1 MEAAGGSNSVGGTQ
15 APPTAPLRVLH
26 VCQDFY
32 PGIGGIEKFVQD
44 LCRHSRELGIDARV
58 LCLNRIHGSNV
69 RLPKHD
75 EVEGI
80 PIRRVPF
87 LNLKYYKPAIL
98 PIAELKTADLLH
110 VHGVG
115 ALMDYAVLT
124 KWRHRRPI
132 VLSTHGGIF
141 HTNDLLRFKRI
152 YFASV
157 HRMLER
163 LVDQTVAA
171 SRQDLELFRG
181 IAKNLVLLENGAD
194 LSRFRQCEID
204 RKDTKRL
211 VYVGRLARNKRV
223 DLLIDA
229 FARLAGRD
237 RALQLR
243 IVGHDWEDLL
253 VGLKVQAKRLGVE
266 QNVTFTGGVPDA
278 QLAEELCS
286 AAWFASASEYEGFGI
301 SAIEA
306 MAAGC
311 VPILNDIYAFRN
323 IITDGDTGVLVDY
336 TKPEAAAERM
346 RSVLAT
352 PPGEMAR
359 RARARTDEFAWER
372 KAVEWLRLYQGV
384 LGREGAATG
393 EPAAAKDAGVSG
405 AGKPGGVG

>member
-1 MEAAGGSNSVGGTQ
+1 MGGT
-15 APPTAPLRVLH
+15 PTAASAPLRVLH

-44 LCRHSRELGIDARV
+44 LCRHSRGLGIDARV

-69 RLPKHD
+69 RLPKRD

-87 LNLKYYKPAIL
+87 LNLRYYKPAVL
-98 PIAELKTADLLH
+98 PMGELKAADLIH

-141 HTNDLLRFKRI
+141 HTSDLLRFKRV
-152 YFASV
+152 YFATA
-157 HRMLER
+157 HRVLER

-181 IAKNLVLLENGAD
+181 VAKNLVLLENGAD
-194 LSRFRQCEID
+194 LSRFRRCEIE

-223 DLLIDA
+223 DRLIDA
-229 FARLAGRD
+229 FARLATHD
-237 RALQLR
+237 RALELR
-243 IVGHDWEDLL
+243 IVGNDWEDLL
-253 VGLKVQAKRLGVE
+253 VGLKVQAKQLGVE

-286 AAWFASASEYEGFGI
+286 AAWFVSASEYEGFGI

-336 TKPEAAAERM
+336 TKPDAAAERM
-346 RSVLAT
+346 RAVLAT

-372 KAVEWLRLYQGV
+372 KALEWLRLYQGV
-384 LGREGAATG
+384 LGRTSAAPG
-393 EPAAAKDAGVSG
+393 EAAGVKDAGVTG
-405 AGKPGGVG
+405 AGGAGGVG

>member
-1 MEAAGGSNSVGGTQ
+1 
-15 APPTAPLRVLH
+15 
-26 VCQDFY
+26 
-32 PGIGGIEKFVQD
+32 
-44 LCRHSRELGIDARV
+44 
-58 LCLNRIHGSNV
+58 
-69 RLPKHD
+69 
-75 EVEGI
+75 
-80 PIRRVPF
+80 
-87 LNLKYYKPAIL
+87 
-98 PIAELKTADLLH
+98 
-110 VHGVG
+110 
-115 ALMDYAVLT
+115 
-124 KWRHRRPI
+124 
-132 VLSTHGGIF
+132 
-141 HTNDLLRFKRI
+141 
-152 YFASV
+152 
-157 HRMLER
+157 
-163 LVDQTVAA
+163 
-171 SRQDLELFRG
+171 
-181 IAKNLVLLENGAD
+181 
-194 LSRFRQCEID
+194 
-204 RKDTKRL
+204 